1 MDLFKTFDT
10 LNQNLLVA
18 KLKTYGLNLNAVSF
32 IKNCLT
38 NRYQRCKIKGL
49 FSEWKR
55 IIARV
60 PQRFILGPC
69 LLTSS

>member
-1 MDLFKTFDT
+1 MDLSKAFDT

-18 KLKTYGLNLNAVSF
+18 KLKTYGLNNAASF

-38 NRYQRCKIKGL
+38 IRHQRCKIRGS

-55 IIARV
+55 IIAGV
-60 PQRFILGPC
+60 PQGSILGPY